1 MRKKIQTAQK
11 METIKQTQ
19 KKYGTRAMTVAI
31 ILAVGLIVIGEKAA
45 GKGLVLG
52 ALFSVINFVLIGLT
66 LPRTVGHGKRASI
79 FISLASLLLRYTL
92 LAIPLIMAIKL
103 DQFNLITVLIGIFMI
118 QLMILVDH
126 LPIPLGQNR
135 VRQKR
140 V

>member
-1 MRKKIQTAQK
+1 
-11 METIKQTQ
+11 
-19 KKYGTRAMTVAI
+19 MTVAI
-31 ILAVGLIVIGEKAA
+31 ILAVGLIIIGEKAA

-92 LAIPLIMAIKL
+92 LAIPLILAIKL
-103 DQFNLITVLIGIFMI
+103 DQFNLVTVLIGIFMI

-126 LPIPLGQNR
+126 LPIPLGQKR

-140 V
+140 ASS